1 MAYNNGLHEILSTR
15 LWDIHPT
22 AHQEYRLILEKN
34 ILGHIPFV
42 MEAEKFNR
50 PYILS
55 SRTGFLENVYVGD
68 PEYIQWRN
76 DLTDDDRIINVVS
89 VSGPVTRNG
98 GACSYGSK
106 EIRDML
112 KEYAEL
118 PQVIGH
124 IFVIDSPGGSA
135 ASKYD
140 FEQGIECVRSAGQKT
155 IALVDGM
162 ACSAAYALAALC
174 DEVYYVHPANDVG
187 CIGTMCGFYIQK
199 HGDKNA
205 VTGETYVEI
214 YDEDSPYKNRKFRD
228 AAEGDFE
235 SLKQSLHKSG
245 IDFRT
250 MVKEHRNGVTEEQLK
265 GDTYSAGEVEG
276 SLVDGMNDMQGCIDS
291 ILQSAGLSREPKP
304 GKTPELEPA
313 PEPEAPSGDSKKDN
327 SIKEDNNLNPKEMK
341 KYSMIQAALGV
352 HALESEKNDA
362 LYLNAE
368 LCESLETYLG
378 ICERNAD
385 ILDAK
390 MTEIGNLNASIEQM
404 KSDHANAL
412 ANLKSDNQKALDD
425 LKAEHENSVKGLNDR
440 IAELQNKLDVA
451 EKDLESKEAE
461 LKEFG
466 DSGIP
471 AQVPAAP
478 SDNGLSAKTE
488 DNGRVCKPGMNAA
501 QRREALQ
508 KQWGRPNC

>member
-22 AHQEYRLILEKN
+22 AHQEYRMILEKN

-50 PYILS
+50 PYLLS
-55 SRTGFLENVYVGD
+55 SRTGFQENVYAGD

-118 PQVIGH
+118 PQIIGH

-140 FEQGIECVRSAGQKT
+140 FEQGIELARAAGQKT

-162 ACSAAYALAALC
+162 ACSAAYALASLC
-174 DEVYYVHPANDVG
+174 DEVYYVHPANEVG

-199 HGDKNA
+199 HGSENA
-205 VTGETYVEI
+205 ITRETYVEI
-214 YDEDSPYKNRKFRD
+214 YDEDSPYKNREFRD
-228 AAEGDFE
+228 AAEGNFE
-235 SLKQSLHKSG
+235 LLQQDLHKSG
-245 IDFRT
+245 TDFRT

-265 GDTYSAGEVEG
+265 GATYSAGDVEG

-291 ILQSAGLSREPKP
+291 ILESVGLSRESGPQN
-304 GKTPELEPA
+304 T
-313 PEPEAPSGDSKKDN
+313 PEPEPVSEPEEPSGDSAKDN
-327 SIKEDNNLNPKEMK
+327 SIKEENNLNQKEMK
-341 KYSMIQAALGV
+341 IYSMIQAALGV
-352 HALESEKNDA
+352 HALESDKDDA

-368 LCESLETYLG
+368 QCEVLEAHLG
-378 ICERNAD
+378 ICERNANT
-385 ILDAK
+385 LKAK
-390 MTEIGNLNASIEQM
+390 MTEIGNLNTSIEKM
-404 KSDHANAL
+404 KSDHAEEL
-412 ANLKSDNQKALDD
+412 ANLKFDNQKALDD
-425 LKAEHENSVKGLNDR
+425 LKTGHENSVKELNDR
-440 IAELQNKLDVA
+440 IADLQAKLDGA
-451 EKDLESKEAE
+451 KKDLENKEAE
-461 LKEFG
+461 LKEIS

-478 SDNGLSAKTE
+478 SDNGLTAKTE
-488 DNGRVCKPGMNAA
+488 GNNRVCKPGMTAA
-501 QRREALQ
+501 ERREALQ